1 MVVGMPQATWRRD
14 AMFLRVPGVGELFT
28 ERFGRSLG
36 WFLDRTG
43 PSDWEITLG
52 RRKVIISGYHK
63 GMSRNW
69 EIEYGRVQ
77 LILSGGAE
85 GG

>member
-1 MVVGMPQATWRRD
+1 
-14 AMFLRVPGVGELFT
+14 
-28 ERFGRSLG
+28 
-36 WFLDRTG
+36 
-43 PSDWEITLG
+43 LG